1 MIVLINGRR
10 TRRLDIADRG
20 LQYGDGLFE
29 TVAVARGVPLL
40 WPAHLQRLQH
50 GCARLGIDPPDPA
63 VVRAEADQLCAGRE
77 RAVLKIIVTR
87 GLSGCGYLVA
97 SDATPTRV
105 LSLAPWPDRPA
116 QQAHTGVAVCW
127 CRTALARQPRLAGLK
142 HLNRLEQVLA
152 RAEWAAEYAEGLM
165 RDTEGYVIEGT
176 MSNLFLVARG
186 VLHTPELSQSGVAGV
201 MRAQVLDRARA
212 AGIEWRETWLKPA
225 ELESADEIFLTNSLI
240 GVWPVRSLSS
250 REYAIGP
257 ITQTIQ
263 KALAAAGCVTLA
275 R

>member
-1 MIVLINGRR
+1 
-10 TRRLDIADRG
+10 
-20 LQYGDGLFE
+20 
-29 TVAVARGVPLL
+29 
-40 WPAHLQRLQH
+40 
-50 GCARLGIDPPDPA
+50 
-63 VVRAEADQLCAGRE
+63 
-77 RAVLKIIVTR
+77 
-87 GLSGCGYLVA
+87 
-97 SDATPTRV
+97 
-105 LSLAPWPDRPA
+105 
-116 QQAHTGVAVCW
+116 
-127 CRTALARQPRLAGLK
+127 
-142 HLNRLEQVLA
+142 
-152 RAEWAAEYAEGLM
+152 M